1 MTAPAGVFGAQ
12 QQDLAD
18 LVALSQTFIDECT
31 ASADPVTANHIAVVA
46 DERWSVPL
54 PAAIVCTSPDTK
66 LDDWGFA
73 KGSNI
78 VIFERAV
85 EASLASDETTHNSRE
100 AEVLFRNWLGDVV
113 SEMLLQ
119 SRNGGGHLLNLQ
131 ADLVGHPQRS
141 SFDERDGDDAAVD
154 YIHQRV
160 KFTWGV
166 K

>member
-31 ASADPVTANHIAVVA
+31 AATDPVTANHIAVVA

-73 KGSNI
+73 SGSNV

-85 EASLASDETTHNSRE
+85 EASLAPDETTHNSRE
-100 AEVLFRNWLGDVV
+100 AEVLFSNWLGSVV
-113 SEMLLQ
+113 SEMIAEA
-119 SRNGGGHLLNLQ
+119 RNGGHLLNLQ
-131 ADLVGHPQRS
+131 VDRVGHPQRA
-141 SFDERDGDDAAVD
+141 SFDEKDGDGVAID

-160 KFTWGV
+160 RFTWGV